1 MHSYIYQISQCPIG
15 SVEYIGQDHIEAGEM
30 ASIDYCDEIEP
41 SERMAALHN
50 LVGRVLPAGM
60 FTINPDG
67 GSLTYQGGFT
77 EWDREYV
84 RSLLD
89 KAASV
94 NKANVFKYI
103 GPAYQ
108 LQKAIV
114 NPLGTDSLFVTDYA
128 DGIGTAERS
137 RQLMRIIG
145 GLQIG
150 EKLYIGAILNYHG

>member
-1 MHSYIYQISQCPIG
+1 MHSYIYQISQFPIG
-15 SVEYIGQDHIEAGEM
+15 SDEYIGQDHIEAGEM
-30 ASIDYCDEIEP
+30 TSIDYCDELNQ

-50 LVGRVLPAGM
+50 LVGRELPACM

-67 GSLTYQGGFT
+67 GSMTYHGGFT
-77 EWDREYV
+77 EWNREYV

-94 NKANVFKYI
+94 NETNVFKYI
-103 GPAYQ
+103 GPTYQ

-114 NPLGTDSLFVTDYA
+114 NPLGADSLFVTDYA
-128 DGIGTAERS
+128 DGIGTAERF
-137 RQLMRIIG
+137 RQLMRIMG
-145 GLQIG
+145 ELQIG